1 MTKTKSALEF
11 LAFLLFA
18 FILFGG
24 WNAFIWI
31 LRIAWATGVV
41 AALVILGYVIWL
53 YAYLAIK
60 RYNEER
66 EHPQ

>member
-11 LAFLLFA
+11 LAFLVFA

-24 WNAFIWI
+24 WNAFVWI
-31 LRIAWATGVV
+31 LRIAWAAGVV
-41 AALVILGYVIWL
+41 AALLIFGYVIWL

-66 EHPQ
+66 ENRQ

>member
-11 LAFLLFA
+11 PAFLVFA

-24 WNAFIWI
+24 WNAFVWI
-31 LRIAWATGVV
+31 LRIAWAAGVV

-66 EHPQ
+66 ENRQ

>member
-24 WNAFIWI
+24 WNVFIWI
-31 LRIAWATGVV
+31 LRIAWAAGVV